1 MSVDPLVI
9 IGAGQAA
16 GQLVASL
23 AQERFAGSVTIV
35 GDEPHPPYQRPPLS
49 KKFLAGEIELDRLFV
64 KPAAFYDKA
73 GTTLMLDTRVA
84 GIDRQA
90 RAIKTE
96 AGATLR
102 YSTLVI
108 ATGSRPRPLALP
120 GADLEGVMYLRTI
133 ADVQAI
139 RRYLEPGRRLVIVG
153 GGYIGLELAA
163 VAARRGVG
171 VTVLEQAPRVMARGV
186 GPIVSAFYER
196 LHREEGVTI
205 ATGTAVTG
213 FEGNGRLE
221 QVICDGLQLAADLVV
236 VGVGAIPNS
245 ELAHEASLAVDNGIV
260 VDAQC
265 RTQDP
270 AIHAIGDCASQAHPL
285 LDQRLRLES
294 VHSAL
299 EQARTVAAT
308 ICGRPAPPSQAPWF
322 WSDQYD
328 VKLQMAGLSARH
340 DAVVVRGDPDRG
352 RSFAVF
358 YLCQGE
364 LVAVDAV
371 NRAPEFMMSKQ
382 LIVERSRVDP
392 AKLSDERVAMKDVRL

>member
-1 MSVDPLVI
+1 M
-9 IGAGQAA
+9 
-16 GQLVASL
+16 
-23 AQERFAGSVTIV
+23 

-49 KKFLAGEIELDRLFV
+49 KKFLAGEIELDRLYV
-64 KPAAFYDKA
+64 KPAAFYAKA
-73 GTTLMLDTRVA
+73 GTKLMLDTRVA

-96 AGATLR
+96 AGPTLR

-133 ADVQAI
+133 ADVEAI
-139 RRYLEPGRRLVIVG
+139 RRYLERGRRLVIVG

-163 VAARRGVG
+163 VAAKRGVL

-213 FEGNGRLE
+213 FDGNGRLE
-221 QVICDGLQLAADLVV
+221 QVVCEGTRLAADLVV

-245 ELAHEASLAVDNGIV
+245 ELAREAASPSTTASSSTPSAARRIRPSTPS
-260 VDAQC
+260 AIAPAS
-265 RTQDP
+265 RTRCSTSACGSSP
-270 AIHAIGDCASQAHPL
+270 CTARSSKPGRRRRRSAGGL
-285 LDQRLRLES
+285 LLQ
-294 VHSAL
+294 
-299 EQARTVAAT
+299 T
-308 ICGRPAPPSQAPWF
+308 PWF

-340 DAVVVRGDPDRG
+340 DTVVVRGDPDRG

-358 YLCQGE
+358 YLRQGE

-382 LIVERSRVDP
+382 LIAERSRVDP
-392 AKLSDERVAMKDVRL
+392 SSWATNA

>member
-23 AQERFAGSVTIV
+23 AQERFAGSVTVV

-73 GTTLMLDTRVA
+73 GTTLKLDTRVT

-90 RAIKTE
+90 CTISTDT
-96 AGATLR
+96 GPVLR

-108 ATGSRPRPLALP
+108 ATGSRPRTLALP
-120 GADLEGVMYLRTI
+120 GAGLEGVMYLRTI

-163 VAARRGVG
+163 VAAKRGVQ

-213 FEGNGRLE
+213 FDGNSRLE
-221 QVICDGLQLAADLVV
+221 QVICNGQQLAADLVV

-245 ELAHEASLAVDNGIV
+245 ELAREAGLAVDNGIV

-270 AIHAIGDCASQAHPL
+270 AIHAIGDCASQSHPL

-299 EQARTVAAT
+299 EQARTVAAA
-308 ICGRPAPPSQAPWF
+308 ICGRPAPTVQTPWF

-328 VKLQMAGLSARH
+328 VKLQMAGLSARQG
-340 DAVVVRGDPDRG
+340 AVVVRGDPDRG
-352 RSFAVF
+352 RWFAVF
-358 YLCQGE
+358 SFPQG
-364 LVAVDAV
+364 
-371 NRAPEFMMSKQ
+371 
-382 LIVERSRVDP
+382 
-392 AKLSDERVAMKDVRL
+392 

>member
-1 MSVDPLVI
+1 VSADPLVI

-23 AQERFAGSVTIV
+23 AQEGFAGDVIV
-35 GDEPHPPYQRPPLS
+35 VGEEPHPPYQRPPLS
-49 KKFLAGEIELDRLFV
+49 KKFLAGEIELDRLYV
-64 KPAAFYDKA
+64 KPEAFYAKA
-73 GTTLMLDTRVA
+73 GTRLMLDTRVA

-90 RAIKTE
+90 HAIITE
-96 AGATLR
+96 AGQALR

-108 ATGSRPRPLALP
+108 ATGSRPRTLTLP

-133 ADVQAI
+133 ADAQAI

-163 VAARRGVG
+163 VAAKRGVQ

-186 GPIVSAFYER
+186 GSIVSTFYER

-205 ATGTAVTG
+205 ATDTAVLG
-213 FEGNGRLE
+213 FEGSDRVE
-221 QVICDGLQLAADLVV
+221 HVVCDGSRFAAELVV
-236 VGVGAIPNS
+236 VGVGAIPNA
-245 ELAHEASLAVDNGIV
+245 ELAHDAGLVIDNGIV
-260 VDAQC
+260 VDAEC

-270 AIHAIGDCASQAHPL
+270 AIYAIGDCASQLHPL

-294 VHSAL
+294 VHGAL
-299 EQARTVAAT
+299 EQARVTAAV
-308 ICGRPAPPSQAPWF
+308 ICGRPLPSPQTPWF

-328 VKLQMAGLSARH
+328 VKLQMAGMSAKH
-340 DAVVVRGDPDRG
+340 DEAVVRGDPDRG

-358 YLCQGE
+358 YLRQGV
-364 LVAVDAV
+364 LIAVDAV

-382 LIVERSRVDP
+382 LIAERALVDRE
-392 AKLSDERVAMKDVRL
+392 KLDDEQVAMKEVRL